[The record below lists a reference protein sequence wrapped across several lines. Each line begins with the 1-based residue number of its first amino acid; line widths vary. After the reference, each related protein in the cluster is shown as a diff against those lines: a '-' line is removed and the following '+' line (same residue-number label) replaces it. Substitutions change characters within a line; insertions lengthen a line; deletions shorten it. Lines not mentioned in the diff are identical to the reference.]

1 MAEGKIMVVAL
12 LLVIIFLGITAFLFY
27 LEKRIRVSEAKLK
40 KLEEE
45 RNTNKER

>member
-1 MAEGKIMVVAL
+1 MAEGKIIVVAL

-27 LEKRIRVSEAKLK
+27 LEKRIKASEMKLK

-45 RNTNKER
+45 RNTEKRK

>member
-1 MAEGKIMVVAL
+1 MTEGKIMVVAL

-27 LEKRIRVSEAKLK
+27 LEKRIRVSETKLK

-45 RNTNKER
+45 KNTDKES